1 MAIQPIKIDTF
12 GGMTPVI
19 DDRLLPNS
27 GASQAV
33 NTWLF
38 SGRIE
43 PVHSMVPIHTMANPN
58 ALSYFRLPKV
68 APGIDYMA
76 SSWWLEFLQAD
87 VRVIRSPTAGQD
99 DDGRYYWADGTF
111 PKMMTGTMI
120 ENADVAPPVLNSAVA
135 SGTGGTYPPGVT
147 IFYVV
152 TAINATGETVAS
164 NELSATTPAGP
175 STASFALNWS
185 LVTGATGYRIY
196 RGLVTGDMIGYIPI
210 ASGTTASYV
219 DTGGTTSIDGTP
231 PLVDTFIT
239 PPLALGVPTPETAP
253 GVSVSGG
260 GSVMKTVSYVYTW
273 VTALGEEG
281 PPSPP
286 HIVQSGPIDATYTI
300 SLTAPTPS
308 DNLNRQLATTRIYRT
323 VVSAQGV
330 ATFFFV
336 AEIPITTL
344 SYADNAAIDTDAVVV
359 GNEELATLYWSAPP
373 ADLQGLVTMPNG
385 MVASWRAN
393 EVWFCEPYYPH
404 AWPVPYVIAVDADI
418 VGLGVYDQSLI
429 ILTDGQPY
437 AAVGPDPSSM
447 ALWKI
452 QPLEPCT
459 SRLSIVNTPNGVL
472 YSSPNGLI
480 NITPNGAANLT
491 AQMTT
496 KDQWNDLLHL
506 NTVAAAMLS
515 QGYYAY
521 SLGAPAVFQADSF
534 QFFKAGGGIVG
545 DPTQDTPDAFQEQS
559 EFGTLEGVFISTVDP
574 RIALSNLQPS
584 SVPITNVITDIFNGE
599 VTVLSN
605 GVVYLVDLRQLMP
618 YGFYRWRSKIFT
630 LPYVQN
636 LGAAKVYWTPPYA
649 PTPPAWPP
657 TMFRMYAGSEATQLE
672 SGLPLVYEDTL
683 GHSGQ
688 MFRLP
693 SGYKALYYQ
702 FEVEGLAVI
711 DAIHVAQTPHELR
724 EI

>member
-38 SGRIE
+38 SGRVE
-43 PVHSMVPIHTMANPN
+43 PVHSMVPIHTMTNQN

-68 APGIDYMA
+68 APGIDYMS
-76 SSWWLEFLQAD
+76 SSWWLEFLQAN

-120 ENADVAPPVLNSAVA
+120 QQADPTPM
-135 SGTGGTYPPGVT
+135 GVW
-147 IFYVV
+147 
-152 TAINATGETVAS
+152 
-164 NELSATTPAGP
+164 SATTNYLENDGVTVGAVSYTALVNNINQPPATSP
-175 STASFALNWS
+175 TSWI
-185 LVTGATGYRIY
+185 VTPT
-196 RGLVTGDMIGYIPI
+196 
-210 ASGTTASYV
+210 
-219 DTGGTTSIDGTP
+219 
-231 PLVDTFIT
+231 
-239 PPLALGVPTPETAP
+239 PLALGVPTPEVAP
-253 GVSVSGG
+253 GVTVTGG
-260 GSVMKTVSYVYTW
+260 GTVMKTVSYVYTW

-286 HIVQSGPIDATYTI
+286 HIVQSGPIDATYTLA
-300 SLTAPTPS
+300 LTAPTPS
-308 DNLNRQLATTRIYRT
+308 DNLNRQLETTRIYRT

-373 ADLQGLVTMPNG
+373 IDLQGLVTMPNG
-385 MVASWRAN
+385 MVAAWRAN

-418 VGLGVYDQSLI
+418 VGLGVYDQSVI

-506 NTVAAAMLS
+506 NTVAAAMLA

-534 QFFKAGGGIVG
+534 QFFKADGGIVG

-636 LGAAKVYWTPPYA
+636 LGACKVYWTPPYA

-657 TMFRMYAGSEATQLE
+657 TMFRMFAGSEATQLE